1 MIHGP
6 NSGLGVRC
14 RVNDSRSDE
23 YLQTPNRERSGM
35 TESSHPLMR
44 LLSHLRHYRSMVLLA
59 SLCSVLNKVWDLA
72 PPVLIGMAIDVV
84 ATREDSFLAQ
94 MGYPDVY
101 DQLYILTG
109 FTVVIWVLE
118 SMFQYFYAVLWRN
131 LAQTA
136 QHELRMSAYT
146 HIQNLEMQW
155 YSEQSTGGLMAIMND
170 DVNQLERFLDQGAT
184 DLLHVAT
191 TIIVVGAIMIS
202 VAPEVALL
210 AILPVPIIVTGSFIY
225 QRKIGERYTKVRGKV
240 ADLNALLN
248 NNLHGI
254 TTIKSFTAEDRE
266 VERVSAA
273 STSYRDANKEAI
285 RLSASFVPIIRMAIL
300 FAFTANMLVGGWFAL
315 DGRIG
320 LGAYSVI
327 VFITQRLLWPLT
339 RLGETFDL
347 YQRAMAS
354 TSRVL
359 DLLDTEIGIVE
370 GETRLDSVRGEIEF
384 SDVGFS
390 YPNREVVLNDI
401 DLTVP
406 AGKTVGL
413 VGSTGSGKTTL
424 VRLLLRFHDPDSGIV
439 TLDGHDVRE
448 LTLES
453 LRGSIALV
461 SQTTTLFPG
470 SVRENVRYGDP
481 DADEQAVIEA
491 ARIAE
496 ALSFIEDLPDGWDT
510 DIGEGGHKL
519 SGGQRQRI
527 AIARAV
533 LKDAPV
539 LVLDE
544 ATSNVDNETEAALK
558 RSIERISVGRTTLII
573 AHRLST
579 VRNADVIAVI
589 GEGVISETGTHEE
602 LLESK
607 GLYSRLWAVQTG
619 EVSA

>member
-1 MIHGP
+1 
-6 NSGLGVRC
+6 
-14 RVNDSRSDE
+14 
-23 YLQTPNRERSGM
+23 M
-35 TESSHPLMR
+35 TGSSHPLMR
-44 LLSHLRHYRSMVLLA
+44 LLSHLRQHRGTVLLA
-59 SLCSVLNKVWDLA
+59 SLCSVVNKVWDLA

-84 ATREDSFLAQ
+84 AAREDSFLAK

-101 DQLYILTG
+101 DQLYILTAI
-109 FTVVIWVLE
+109 TVVIWVLE
-118 SMFQYFYAVLWRN
+118 SLFQYFYAVLWRN

-146 HIQNLEMQW
+146 HIQDLEMQW
-155 YSEQSTGGLMAIMND
+155 YSEQSTGSLMAIMND

-202 VAPEVALL
+202 VAPEVAFL
-210 AILPVPIIVTGSFIY
+210 AILPVPVIVAGSFIY
-225 QRKIGERYTKVRGKV
+225 QRRIGVRYTKVRGKV

-254 TTIKSFTAEDRE
+254 TTIKSFTAEERE
-266 VERVSAA
+266 VERVEEA
-273 STSYRDANKEAI
+273 STSYRDANREAI

-315 DGRIG
+315 EGRIS

-354 TSRVL
+354 TARVL
-359 DLLDTEIGIVE
+359 DLLDTEVGIVE
-370 GETRLDSVRGEIEF
+370 GDRNLESVRGEIEF

-390 YPNREVVLNDI
+390 YPNREIVLNDI

-424 VRLLLRFHDPDSGIV
+424 VRLMLRFHDPDSGIV
-439 TLDGHDVRE
+439 RLDGHDVRE
-448 LTLES
+448 LTLDS
-453 LRGSIALV
+453 LRGSISLV

-470 SVRENVRYGDP
+470 SVRDNVRYGDP
-481 DADEQAVIEA
+481 DADDETVVEA
-491 ARIAE
+491 ARVAE
-496 ALSFIEDLPDGWDT
+496 ALSFIEELPDAWDT
-510 DIGEGGHKL
+510 DIGEGGHRL

-589 GEGVISETGTHEE
+589 GDGAISETGTHEE
-602 LLESK
+602 LLERS

-619 EVSA
+619 EGTA

>member
-1 MIHGP
+1 MA
-6 NSGLGVRC
+6 
-14 RVNDSRSDE
+14 
-23 YLQTPNRERSGM
+23 
-35 TESSHPLMR
+35 ESSHPLMR
-44 LLSHLRHYRSMVLLA
+44 LLSHLRHHRSTVLLP
-59 SLCSVLNKVWDLA
+59 SICSILNKVWDLA

-84 ATREDSFLAQ
+84 AAQEDSFLAQ
-94 MGYPDVY
+94 FGYPDVY
-101 DQLYILTG
+101 EQLYILTG
-109 FTVVIWVLE
+109 ITVVIWILE
-118 SMFQYFYAVLWRN
+118 SIFQYFYAVLWRN

-146 HIQNLEMQW
+146 HIQDLEMEW
-155 YSEQSTGGLMAIMND
+155 YSEQSTGSLMAIMND

-210 AILPVPIIVTGSFIY
+210 AILPVPIIVGGSFIY
-225 QRKIGERYTKVRGKV
+225 QRRIAVRYTKVRGKV
-240 ADLNALLN
+240 ADLSALLN

-254 TTIKSFTAEDRE
+254 TTIKSFTAEERE
-266 VERVSAA
+266 VERVGDA
-273 STSYRDANKEAI
+273 SKSYREVNRDAI

-300 FAFTANMLVGGWFAL
+300 FAFTANMLVGGWYAL
-315 DGRIG
+315 DGRIS

-354 TSRVL
+354 VTRVL
-359 DLLDTEIGIVE
+359 DLLDTKIGIVE
-370 GETRLDSVRGEIEF
+370 GETKLESVRGEISF
-384 SDVGFS
+384 SGVGFS
-390 YPNREVVLNDI
+390 YPEREIVLEGI
-401 DLTVP
+401 DFAIP

-424 VRLLLRFHDPDSGIV
+424 VRLLLRFHDPDTGAV
-439 TLDGHDVRE
+439 TLDGHNISE
-448 LTLES
+448 LTLQS
-453 LRGSIALV
+453 LRGSVALV

-470 SVRENVRYGDP
+470 SVRDNVRYGDP
-481 DADEQAVIEA
+481 DANDAAVVEA
-491 ARIAE
+491 ARVAE
-496 ALSFIEDLPDGWDT
+496 ALGFIEELPYGWET
-510 DIGEGGHKL
+510 DIGEGGHRL

-558 RSIERISVGRTTLII
+558 RSIETISEGRTTLII

-589 GEGVISETGTHEE
+589 GDGRISETGTHEE
-602 LLESK
+602 LLESS

-619 EVSA
+619 EATT

>member
-1 MIHGP
+1 
-6 NSGLGVRC
+6 
-14 RVNDSRSDE
+14 
-23 YLQTPNRERSGM
+23 M
-35 TESSHPLMR
+35 TGSSHPLMR
-44 LLSHLRHYRSMVLLA
+44 LLSHLRQHRGTVLLA
-59 SLCSVLNKVWDLA
+59 SLCSVVNKVWDLA

-84 ATREDSFLAQ
+84 AAREDSFLAK

-101 DQLYILTG
+101 DQLYILTAI
-109 FTVVIWVLE
+109 TVVIWVLE
-118 SMFQYFYAVLWRN
+118 SLFQYFYAVLWRN

-146 HIQNLEMQW
+146 HIQDLEMQW
-155 YSEQSTGGLMAIMND
+155 YSEQSTGSLMAIMND

-202 VAPEVALL
+202 VAPEVAFL
-210 AILPVPIIVTGSFIY
+210 AILPVPVIVAGSFIY
-225 QRKIGERYTKVRGKV
+225 QRRIGVRYTKVRGKV

-254 TTIKSFTAEDRE
+254 TTIKSFTAEERE
-266 VERVSAA
+266 VERVEEA
-273 STSYRDANKEAI
+273 STSYRDANREAI

-315 DGRIG
+315 EGRIS

-354 TSRVL
+354 TARVL
-359 DLLDTEIGIVE
+359 DLLDTEVGIVE
-370 GETRLDSVRGEIEF
+370 GDRNLESVRGEIEF

-390 YPNREVVLNDI
+390 YPNREIVLNDI

-424 VRLLLRFHDPDSGIV
+424 VRLMLRFHDPDSGIV
-439 TLDGHDVRE
+439 RLDGHDVRE
-448 LTLES
+448 LTLDS
-453 LRGSIALV
+453 LRGSISLV

-470 SVRENVRYGDP
+470 SVRDNVRYGDP
-481 DADEQAVIEA
+481 DADDETVVEA
-491 ARIAE
+491 ARVAE
-496 ALSFIEDLPDGWDT
+496 ALSFIEELPDAWDT
-510 DIGEGGHKL
+510 DIGEGGHRL

-589 GEGVISETGTHEE
+589 GEGAISETGTHEE
-602 LLESK
+602 LLERS

-619 EVSA
+619 EVTV

>member
-1 MIHGP
+1 
-6 NSGLGVRC
+6 
-14 RVNDSRSDE
+14 
-23 YLQTPNRERSGM
+23 M

-44 LLSHLRHYRSMVLLA
+44 LLSHLRHHRSLVLLA

-84 ATREDSFLAQ
+84 AAREDSFLAQ

-109 FTVVIWVLE
+109 ITVVIWVLE

-146 HIQNLEMQW
+146 HIQDLEMQW
-155 YSEQSTGGLMAIMND
+155 YSEQSTGSLMAIMND

-191 TIIVVGAIMIS
+191 TIIVVGAIMVS

-210 AILPVPIIVTGSFIY
+210 AILPVPIIVGGSFIY
-225 QRKIGERYTKVRGKV
+225 QRKIGVRYTKVRGKV

-315 DGRIG
+315 DGRIS

-370 GETRLDSVRGEIEF
+370 GDTSLDSVGGEIEF

-424 VRLLLRFHDPDSGIV
+424 VRLLLRFHDPDSGTV

-448 LTLES
+448 LTLDS

-481 DADEQAVIEA
+481 DADEAAVIEA

-496 ALSFIEDLPDGWDT
+496 ALSFIEELPDGWDT
-510 DIGEGGHKL
+510 DIGEGGHRL

-602 LLESK
+602 LLESS

>member
-1 MIHGP
+1 
-6 NSGLGVRC
+6 
-14 RVNDSRSDE
+14 
-23 YLQTPNRERSGM
+23 M

-44 LLSHLRHYRSMVLLA
+44 LLSHLRHYRGLVLLA

-84 ATREDSFLAQ
+84 AAREDSFLAQ

-109 FTVVIWVLE
+109 ITVVIWVLE

-146 HIQNLEMQW
+146 HIQDLEMQW
-155 YSEQSTGGLMAIMND
+155 YSEQSTGSLMAIMND

-191 TIIVVGAIMIS
+191 TIIVVGAIMVS

-210 AILPVPIIVTGSFIY
+210 AILPVPIIVGGSFIY
-225 QRKIGERYTKVRGKV
+225 QRKIGVRYIKVRGKV

-254 TTIKSFTAEDRE
+254 TTIKSFTAEERE

-315 DGRIG
+315 DGRIS

-359 DLLDTEIGIVE
+359 DLLDTEIGIIE
-370 GETRLDSVRGEIEF
+370 GDTSLDSVRGEIEF
-384 SDVGFS
+384 SDVEFS
-390 YPNREVVLNDI
+390 YPNREVVLNDV

-424 VRLLLRFHDPDSGIV
+424 VRLLLRFHDPDSGTV
-439 TLDGHDVRE
+439 TLDGHDVRK
-448 LTLES
+448 LTLDS

-481 DADEQAVIEA
+481 DADEAAVIEA

-496 ALSFIEDLPDGWDT
+496 ALSFIEELPDGWDT

-589 GEGVISETGTHEE
+589 GEGVISEMGTHEE
-602 LLESK
+602 LLESS

-619 EVSA
+619 EVTA

>member
-1 MIHGP
+1 MTLGP
-6 NSGLGVRC
+6 
-14 RVNDSRSDE
+14 DE
-23 YLQTPNRERSGM
+23 YLQTPNRKRSGM

-359 DLLDTEIGIVE
+359 DLLDTKIGIVE
-370 GETRLDSVRGEIEF
+370 GETRLDSARGEIEF

>member
-1 MIHGP
+1 
-6 NSGLGVRC
+6 
-14 RVNDSRSDE
+14 
-23 YLQTPNRERSGM
+23 M
-35 TESSHPLMR
+35 TGSNHPLMR
-44 LLSHLRHYRSMVLLA
+44 LLSHLRQHRGTVLLA
-59 SLCSVLNKVWDLA
+59 SLCSVVNKVWDLA

-84 ATREDSFLAQ
+84 ATREDSFLAK
-94 MGYPDVY
+94 MGHPDVY
-101 DQLYILTG
+101 DQLYILTAI
-109 FTVVIWVLE
+109 TVVIWVLE
-118 SMFQYFYAVLWRN
+118 SLFQYFYAVLWRN

-146 HIQNLEMQW
+146 HIQDLEMQW
-155 YSEQSTGGLMAIMND
+155 YSEQSTGSLMAIMND

-191 TIIVVGAIMIS
+191 TIIVVGAIMVS

-210 AILPVPIIVTGSFIY
+210 AILPVPIIVAGSFIY
-225 QRKIGERYTKVRGKV
+225 QRRIGVRYTKVRGKV

-254 TTIKSFTAEDRE
+254 TTIKSFTAEERE
-266 VERVSAA
+266 VERVEDA
-273 STSYRDANKEAI
+273 STSYRDANREAI

-315 DGRIG
+315 EGRIS

-354 TSRVL
+354 TARVL
-359 DLLDTEIGIVE
+359 DLLDTEVGIVE
-370 GETRLDSVRGEIEF
+370 GDRNLESVRGEIEF

-390 YPNREVVLNDI
+390 YPNREIVLNDI

-424 VRLLLRFHDPDSGIV
+424 VRLMLRFHDPDSGIV
-439 TLDGHDVRE
+439 KLDGHDVRE

-453 LRGSIALV
+453 LRGSISLV

-470 SVRENVRYGDP
+470 SVRDNVRYGDP
-481 DADEQAVIEA
+481 DADDGTVVEA
-491 ARIAE
+491 ARVAE
-496 ALSFIEDLPDGWDT
+496 ALSFIEELPDGWDT
-510 DIGEGGHKL
+510 DIGEGGHRL

-589 GEGVISETGTHEE
+589 GDGAISETGTHEE
-602 LLESK
+602 LLESS

-619 EVSA
+619 EVTA

>member
-1 MIHGP
+1 
-6 NSGLGVRC
+6 
-14 RVNDSRSDE
+14 
-23 YLQTPNRERSGM
+23 M

-44 LLSHLRHYRSMVLLA
+44 LLSQLRHHRGTVLLA
-59 SLCSVLNKVWDLA
+59 SICSILNKVWDLA

-84 ATREDSFLAQ
+84 AAQEDSFLAQ
-94 MGYPDVY
+94 FGYPDVY
-101 DQLYILTG
+101 EQLYILTG
-109 FTVVIWVLE
+109 ITVVIWVLE
-118 SMFQYFYAVLWRN
+118 SIFQYFYAVLWRN

-146 HIQNLEMQW
+146 HIQDLEMEW
-155 YSEQSTGGLMAIMND
+155 YSEQSTGSLMAIMND

-210 AILPVPIIVTGSFIY
+210 AILPVPIIVGGSFIY
-225 QRKIGERYTKVRGKV
+225 QRRIAVRYTKVRGRV
-240 ADLNALLN
+240 ADLSALLN

-254 TTIKSFTAEDRE
+254 TTIKSFTAEERE
-266 VERVSAA
+266 AERVGDA
-273 STSYRDANKEAI
+273 SMSYREANRDAI

-300 FAFTANMLVGGWFAL
+300 FAFTANMLVGGWYAL
-315 DGRIG
+315 DGRIS

-354 TSRVL
+354 VTRVL
-359 DLLDTEIGIVE
+359 DLLDTKIGIVE
-370 GETRLDSVRGEIEF
+370 GETRLESVRGEIGF
-384 SDVGFS
+384 SGVGFS
-390 YPNREVVLNDI
+390 YPEREIVLEGI
-401 DLTVP
+401 DFAIP

-424 VRLLLRFHDPDSGIV
+424 VRLLLRFHDPDLGAV
-439 TLDGHDVRE
+439 TLDGHDIRD
-448 LTLES
+448 LTLQS
-453 LRGSIALV
+453 LRGSVALV

-470 SVRENVRYGDP
+470 SVRDNVRYGDP
-481 DADEQAVIEA
+481 DADEAAVVEA
-491 ARIAE
+491 ARVAE
-496 ALSFIEDLPDGWDT
+496 ALGFIEELPYGWET
-510 DIGEGGHKL
+510 DIGEGGHRL

-558 RSIERISVGRTTLII
+558 RSIETISEGRTTLII

-589 GEGVISETGTHEE
+589 GDGRISETGTHEE
-602 LLESK
+602 LLESS

-619 EVSA
+619 EATT

>member
-1 MIHGP
+1 M
-6 NSGLGVRC
+6 SG
-14 RVNDSRSDE
+14 
-23 YLQTPNRERSGM
+23 
-35 TESSHPLMR
+35 SSHPLMR
-44 LLSHLRHYRSMVLLA
+44 LLSHLRQHRGTVLLA
-59 SLCSVLNKVWDLA
+59 SLCSVVNKVWDLA

-84 ATREDSFLAQ
+84 ATREDSFLAK

-101 DQLYILTG
+101 DQLYILTAI
-109 FTVVIWVLE
+109 TVVIWVLE
-118 SMFQYFYAVLWRN
+118 SLFQYFYAVLWRN

-146 HIQNLEMQW
+146 HIQDLEMQW
-155 YSEQSTGGLMAIMND
+155 YSEQSTGSLMAIMND

-191 TIIVVGAIMIS
+191 TIIVVGAIMVS

-210 AILPVPIIVTGSFIY
+210 AILPVPIIVAGSFIY
-225 QRKIGERYTKVRGKV
+225 QRRIGVRYTKVRGKV

-254 TTIKSFTAEDRE
+254 TTIKSFTAEERE
-266 VERVSAA
+266 VERVEDA
-273 STSYRDANKEAI
+273 STSYRDANREAI

-315 DGRIG
+315 EGRIS

-354 TSRVL
+354 TARVL
-359 DLLDTEIGIVE
+359 DLLDTEVGIVE
-370 GETRLDSVRGEIEF
+370 GDRNLESVRGEIEF

-390 YPNREVVLNDI
+390 YPNREIVLNDI

-424 VRLLLRFHDPDSGIV
+424 VRLMLRFHDPDTGIV
-439 TLDGHDVRE
+439 RLDGHDVRE
-448 LTLES
+448 LTLDS
-453 LRGSIALV
+453 LRGSISLV

-470 SVRENVRYGDP
+470 SVRDNVRYGDP
-481 DADEQAVIEA
+481 DADDETVVEA
-491 ARIAE
+491 ARVAE
-496 ALSFIEDLPDGWDT
+496 ALSFIEELPDAWDT
-510 DIGEGGHKL
+510 DIGEGGHRL

-589 GEGVISETGTHEE
+589 GDGAISETGTHEE
-602 LLESK
+602 LLERS

-619 EVSA
+619 EVTA

>member
-1 MIHGP
+1 M
-6 NSGLGVRC
+6 SG
-14 RVNDSRSDE
+14 
-23 YLQTPNRERSGM
+23 
-35 TESSHPLMR
+35 SSHPLMR
-44 LLSHLRHYRSMVLLA
+44 LLSHLRQHRGTVLLA
-59 SLCSVLNKVWDLA
+59 SLCSVVNKVWDLA

-84 ATREDSFLAQ
+84 ATREDSFLAK

-101 DQLYILTG
+101 EQLYILTAI
-109 FTVVIWVLE
+109 TVVIWVLE
-118 SMFQYFYAVLWRN
+118 SLFQYFYAVLWRN

-146 HIQNLEMQW
+146 HIQDLEMQW
-155 YSEQSTGGLMAIMND
+155 YSEQSTGSLMAIMND

-191 TIIVVGAIMIS
+191 TIIVVGAIMVS

-210 AILPVPIIVTGSFIY
+210 AILPVPIIVGGSFIY
-225 QRKIGERYTKVRGKV
+225 QRRIGVRYTKVRGKV

-254 TTIKSFTAEDRE
+254 TTIKSFTAEERE
-266 VERVSAA
+266 VERVEDA
-273 STSYRDANKEAI
+273 STSYRDANREAI

-315 DGRIG
+315 EGRIS

-354 TSRVL
+354 TARVL
-359 DLLDTEIGIVE
+359 DLLDTEVGIVE
-370 GETRLDSVRGEIEF
+370 GDRNLESVRGEIEF

-390 YPNREVVLNDI
+390 YPNREIVLNDI

-424 VRLLLRFHDPDSGIV
+424 VRLMLRFHDPDSGTV
-439 TLDGHDVRE
+439 RLDGNDVRE

-453 LRGSIALV
+453 LRGSISLV

-470 SVRENVRYGDP
+470 SVRDNVRYGDP
-481 DADEQAVIEA
+481 DADDETVVEA
-491 ARIAE
+491 ARVAE
-496 ALSFIEDLPDGWDT
+496 ALSFIEELPDGWDT

-589 GEGVISETGTHEE
+589 GDGAISETGTHEE
-602 LLESK
+602 LLESS

-619 EVSA
+619 EVTA

>member
-1 MIHGP
+1 
-6 NSGLGVRC
+6 
-14 RVNDSRSDE
+14 
-23 YLQTPNRERSGM
+23 M
-35 TESSHPLMR
+35 TGSNHPLMR
-44 LLSHLRHYRSMVLLA
+44 LLSHLRQHRGTVLLA
-59 SLCSVLNKVWDLA
+59 SLCSVVNKVWDLA

-84 ATREDSFLAQ
+84 ATREDSFLAK

-101 DQLYILTG
+101 EQLYILTAI
-109 FTVVIWVLE
+109 TVVIWVLE
-118 SMFQYFYAVLWRN
+118 SLFQYFYAVLWRN

-146 HIQNLEMQW
+146 HIQDLEMQW
-155 YSEQSTGGLMAIMND
+155 YSEQSTGSLMAIMND

-191 TIIVVGAIMIS
+191 TIIVVGAIMVS

-210 AILPVPIIVTGSFIY
+210 AILPVPIIVAGSFIY
-225 QRKIGERYTKVRGKV
+225 QRRIGVRYTKVRGKV

-254 TTIKSFTAEDRE
+254 TTIKSFTAEERE
-266 VERVSAA
+266 VERVEDA
-273 STSYRDANKEAI
+273 STSYRDANREAI

-315 DGRIG
+315 EGRIS

-354 TSRVL
+354 TARVL
-359 DLLDTEIGIVE
+359 DLLDTEVGIVE
-370 GETRLDSVRGEIEF
+370 GDRNLESVRGEIEF

-390 YPNREVVLNDI
+390 YPNREIVLNDI

-424 VRLLLRFHDPDSGIV
+424 VRLMLRFHDPDSGIV
-439 TLDGHDVRE
+439 KLDGHDVRE

-453 LRGSIALV
+453 LRGSISLV

-470 SVRENVRYGDP
+470 SVRDNVRYGDP
-481 DADEQAVIEA
+481 DADDGTVVEA
-491 ARIAE
+491 ARVAE
-496 ALSFIEDLPDGWDT
+496 ALSFIEELPDGWDT
-510 DIGEGGHKL
+510 DIGEGGHRL

-589 GEGVISETGTHEE
+589 GDGAISETGTHEE
-602 LLESK
+602 LLESS

-619 EVSA
+619 EVTA

>member
-1 MIHGP
+1 
-6 NSGLGVRC
+6 
-14 RVNDSRSDE
+14 
-23 YLQTPNRERSGM
+23 M

-44 LLSHLRHYRSMVLLA
+44 LLSQLRHHRGTVLLA
-59 SLCSVLNKVWDLA
+59 SICSILNKVWDLA

-84 ATREDSFLAQ
+84 AAQEDSFLAQ
-94 MGYPDVY
+94 FGYPDVY
-101 DQLYILTG
+101 EQLYILTG
-109 FTVVIWVLE
+109 ITVVIWVLE
-118 SMFQYFYAVLWRN
+118 SIFQYFYAVLWRN

-146 HIQNLEMQW
+146 HIQDLEMEW
-155 YSEQSTGGLMAIMND
+155 YSEQSTGSLMAIMND

-210 AILPVPIIVTGSFIY
+210 AILPVPIIVGGSFIY
-225 QRKIGERYTKVRGKV
+225 QRRIAVRYTKVRSRV
-240 ADLNALLN
+240 ADLSALLN

-254 TTIKSFTAEDRE
+254 TTIKSFTAEERE
-266 VERVSAA
+266 VERVGDA
-273 STSYRDANKEAI
+273 SMSYREANRDAI

-300 FAFTANMLVGGWFAL
+300 FAFTANMLVGGWYAL
-315 DGRIG
+315 DGRIS

-354 TSRVL
+354 VTRVL
-359 DLLDTEIGIVE
+359 DLLDTKIGIVE
-370 GETRLDSVRGEIEF
+370 GETRLESVRGEIGF
-384 SDVGFS
+384 SGVGFS
-390 YPNREVVLNDI
+390 YPEREIVLEGI
-401 DLTVP
+401 DFAIP

-424 VRLLLRFHDPDSGIV
+424 VRLLLRFHDPDTGAV
-439 TLDGHDVRE
+439 TLDGHDIRE
-448 LTLES
+448 LTLQS
-453 LRGSIALV
+453 LRGSVALV

-470 SVRENVRYGDP
+470 SVRDNVRYGDP
-481 DADEQAVIEA
+481 DADEAAVVEA
-491 ARIAE
+491 ARVAE
-496 ALSFIEDLPDGWDT
+496 ALGFIEELPYGWET
-510 DIGEGGHKL
+510 DIGEGGHRL

-558 RSIERISVGRTTLII
+558 RSIETISEGRTTLII

-589 GEGVISETGTHEE
+589 GDGRISETGTHEE
-602 LLESK
+602 LLESS

-619 EVSA
+619 EATT

>member
-1 MIHGP
+1 
-6 NSGLGVRC
+6 
-14 RVNDSRSDE
+14 
-23 YLQTPNRERSGM
+23 M
-35 TESSHPLMR
+35 TGSSHPLMR
-44 LLSHLRHYRSMVLLA
+44 LLSHLRQHRGTVLLA
-59 SLCSVLNKVWDLA
+59 SLCSVVNKVWDLA

-84 ATREDSFLAQ
+84 AAREDSFLAT

-101 DQLYILTG
+101 DQLYILTAI
-109 FTVVIWVLE
+109 TVVIWVLE
-118 SMFQYFYAVLWRN
+118 SLFQYFYAVLWRN

-146 HIQNLEMQW
+146 HIQDLEMQW
-155 YSEQSTGGLMAIMND
+155 YSEQSTGSLMAIMND

-191 TIIVVGAIMIS
+191 TIIVVGAIMVS

-210 AILPVPIIVTGSFIY
+210 AILPVPIIVAGSFIY
-225 QRKIGERYTKVRGKV
+225 QRRIGVRYTKVRGKV

-254 TTIKSFTAEDRE
+254 TTIKSFTAEERE
-266 VERVSAA
+266 VERVEEA
-273 STSYRDANKEAI
+273 STSYRDANREAI

-315 DGRIG
+315 EGRIS

-354 TSRVL
+354 TARVL
-359 DLLDTEIGIVE
+359 DLLDTEVGIVE
-370 GETRLDSVRGEIEF
+370 GDRNLESVRGEIEF

-390 YPNREVVLNDI
+390 YPNREIVLNDI

-413 VGSTGSGKTTL
+413 VGSTGSGKPTL
-424 VRLLLRFHDPDSGIV
+424 VRLMLRFHDPDSGIV
-439 TLDGHDVRE
+439 RLDGHDVRE
-448 LTLES
+448 LTLDS
-453 LRGSIALV
+453 LRGSISLV

-470 SVRENVRYGDP
+470 SVRDNVRYGDP
-481 DADEQAVIEA
+481 DADDETVVEA
-491 ARIAE
+491 ARVAE
-496 ALSFIEDLPDGWDT
+496 ALSFIEELPDAWDT
-510 DIGEGGHKL
+510 DIGEGGHRL

-589 GEGVISETGTHEE
+589 GDGAISETGTHEE
-602 LLESK
+602 LLERS

-619 EVSA
+619 EVTA